1 MSKELVIA
9 TGIPYSGRTT
19 WINKK
24 YCSEGTVI
32 IEEDKF
38 EGMMKDGKVQESV
51 FLDSNAWITTQVKQL
66 MESETPCAR
75 IVVSYLQSRPD
86 HWKEVLEL
94 AVAQGYSLTLE
105 YPKNGY
111 LYYASNKF
119 GRNQEQIEWVKKATV
134 GRFPKPSKDKKKEK
148 KADEEEI
155 KENPNLYEN
164 IVTEYMSAYAF
175 ILQHKTECG
184 TDPKKWLG
192 HIESNYKAVIIRTVQ
207 ERKQRADNAAK
218 QAAIKAKEEAMKA
231 ALEAKKAKLVEKEA
245 TKEETQT
252 QVAVATA

>member
-1 MSKELVIA
+1 MSKELVIL

-19 WINKK
+19 WLNKK
-24 YCSEGTVI
+24 YCGEGTVI

-51 FLDSNAWITTQVKQL
+51 FLDSNAWVTTQVKQL

-75 IVVSYLQSRPD
+75 IVVSYFQSRPD

-94 AVAQGYSLTLE
+94 AVAQGYALTIE
-105 YPKNGY
+105 YPRNGY
-111 LYYASNKF
+111 LYYSTNKF
-119 GRNQEQIEWVKKATV
+119 GRNQEQIDWVKKATA
-134 GRFPKPSKDKKKEK
+134 GRFPKSSKDKKKEK
-148 KADEEEI
+148 KADEEEV

-184 TDPKKWLG
+184 TDAKKWLG
-192 HIESNYKAVIIRTVQ
+192 HIESNYKTVIFRAVQ
-207 ERKQRADNAAK
+207 DRKQRADDAAK
-218 QAAIKAKEEAMKA
+218 KAALKAKEEAMKA
-231 ALEAKKAKLVEKEA
+231 ALEAKKAKQVEKE
-245 TKEETQT
+245 QT
-252 QVAVATA
+252 QEAVATA